1 MLGSVVLRSGGT
13 SAIESPGNAVAW
25 PARTRPSAALAKL
38 AREEV
43 HLWRVELDATSP
55 QSAEDVRLIDCPQ

>member
-25 PARTRPSAALAKL
+25 LRTRLSAALAKL
-38 AREEV
+38 ARDEV
-43 HLWRVELDATSP
+43 HLEQLKKKEQGKEEARRDPRV
-55 QSAEDVRLIDCPQ
+55 